1 MEVGRP
7 SIDARAIPHPLQ
19 PSAKGKVMRARL
31 RHVIPTAVFAAAIAL
46 SAIIAPVTT
55 SVQAG
60 LVCPAGTAWD
70 NRLQRCV

>member
-1 MEVGRP
+1 
-7 SIDARAIPHPLQ
+7 
-19 PSAKGKVMRARL
+19 MRARL